1 MGLNPGKCHF
11 MLFGIK
17 ENEQFDQICSDVS
30 LKHSSNEKTAVT
42 IDNELP
48 LMSILLISAKQLTKN
63 LTLSV
68 E

>member
-30 LKHSSNEKTAVT
+30 LKDSSNEKTAVT